1 MKNLQLFFWLLFMPI
16 MILAQNKPTYDIG
29 ILIDI
34 ELAELAPILE
44 ELQDEISAVVGEDAI
59 IRYPE
64 GSLLSNDFN
73 LEKAAA
79 NYEALVQSEVD
90 IILAFGIINNK
101 YIATKTTFSKPTIL
115 FGAVN
120 KDFVKIEDDNQTSG
134 IANFTYLI
142 ASRSYREDLTTFKEL
157 TNFKR
162 LGILIHRPFM
172 DVYPYKTFFD
182 QELAGLNADYKLITY
197 TSYDEILPHLNDID
211 ALYIAEAF
219 YLADGDVASLAKEC
233 IRLKIP
239 SFTGTNVEDVRAGIL
254 ATNQGDSN
262 ITQFFRRIALT
273 VEAYIGGE
281 DLADLPIFISFD
293 PNLTLNY
300 NTAEQI
306 GLPIKYSLIS
316 RTDFIGDFD
325 KKISEKKYNL
335 LEAMNQV
342 LTNNLSLQTSQKEVE
357 LSEKDLQAAWTNYI
371 PNITA
376 DAGATYIDPDL
387 AEISLGLNPEYSTD
401 GTITLSQTLFSADAN
416 TSINTQKDL
425 LGSQQAL
432 YNADKLDAI
441 FEVSNAY
448 FNALIFKS
456 NLQISATNLNL
467 TKTNLEIAQDNYEA
481 GLAGKSDVLRFRSE
495 LANDMQAMIEA
506 ANSLEQAF
514 FALNQVL
521 NNPIDYNIDV
531 DEAELENGLFEQ
543 YNYTQLRELLD
554 DPLLR
559 RPFVKFLVEEAKNN
573 APELKS
579 LDYDISATGRRI
591 RLNSAGRFLP
601 TLALQGQY
609 NHNFNQWGV
618 GVNPNIIVDTY
629 RVGLNLSIP
638 LVDQNRKN
646 VNRQIALIQKEQL
659 DLSKNNTSLAIETNV
674 NNAVVNLINEVSNI
688 ELSSVSEIAAR
699 EALDLT
705 QTSYSEGAVTIVQ
718 LLETQN
724 NYVNASL
731 ARATAV
737 YNYLLSSLQL
747 ERFVGYYFLLNTA
760 AQNDEFINRFTTY
773 LENTNE

>member
-1 MKNLQLFFWLLFMPI
+1 MKKLKLFWLLFLPI
-16 MILAQNKPTYDIG
+16 IIFAQNKPIYDIG
-29 ILIDI
+29 ILIDNEQP
-34 ELAELAPILE
+34 ELVPILE

-64 GSLLSNDFN
+64 GSLLSNDLN

-79 NYEALVQSEVD
+79 NYEALAESEVD

-120 KDFVKIEDDNQTSG
+120 EDFVKIEDEDQTSG

-142 ASRSYREDLTTFKEL
+142 ASRSYKEDLAIFKEL
-157 TNFKR
+157 TNFKKV
-162 LGILIHRPFM
+162 GILIERPFM
-172 DVYPYKTFFD
+172 DVYPYTTFFER
-182 QELAGLNADYKLITY
+182 ELAGLNADYKLIAY
-197 TSYDEILPHLNDID
+197 VSYDEILQNLSDID
-211 ALYIAEAF
+211 ALYLAETF
-219 YLADGDVASLAKEC
+219 YLTEGEVASLAKEC

-254 ATNQGDSN
+254 ATNQGGGN

-273 VEAYIGGE
+273 VEAYVGGE
-281 DLADLPIFISFD
+281 DLADLPIYISFD
-293 PNLTLNY
+293 PKLTLNY

-325 KKISEKKYNL
+325 KKISERKYNL
-335 LEAMNQV
+335 LEVMNEV
-342 LTNNLSLQTSQKEVE
+342 LTDNLSLQTSQKEVE

-376 DAGATYIDPDL
+376 EASATYIDPEL

-432 YNADKLDAI
+432 YSADKLDAI
-441 FEVSNAY
+441 FEASNAY

-467 TKTNLEIAQDNYEA
+467 TKKNLQIAEENYEA

-495 LANDMQAMIEA
+495 LANDMQAMIVA
-506 ANSLEQAF
+506 ANDLEQAF

-531 DEAELENGLFEQ
+531 DEAELEKGLFEQ

-559 RPFVKFLVEEAKNN
+559 NPFVKFLAEEAKNN

-579 LDYDISATGRRI
+579 LDYDISAIGRSI

-609 NHNFNQWGV
+609 NHNFNQSGV
-618 GVNPNIIVDTY
+618 GVNPNIIVDNY

-659 DLSKNNTSLAIETNV
+659 DLSKNNTNLAIETNV
-674 NNAVVNLINEVSNI
+674 NNAVLSLINQVSNI

-699 EALDLT
+699 EALELT

-747 ERFVGYYFLLNTA
+747 ERFIGHYFLLNTT
-760 AQNDEFINRFTTY
+760 AQNDEFINRFTAY
-773 LENTNE
+773 LENNNE

>member
-233 IRLKIP
+233 IRFKIP